1 MSCNAVDLQN
11 VFFWLFLSAGGIGG
25 TCGSLLKAVWGAR
38 KGVGAHG
45 RRHPRG
51 GGLIVKISL
60 YLSASLAAVL
70 GAIVFLDLPQVEWNR
85 FLLIFFLLAIV
96 AWTVFYIGFR
106 WLVVPLVLVAV
117 LYIVVVSGLV
127 RQWSCCLASEQL
139 MQVKVIAQQE
149 QSGQSWTEMEI
160 HSADS
165 DRSEFMQIQGK
176 DLAVTLRLLEL
187 QPWLFYPSC
196 EFLFQVAKV
205 EGLTEQGTDPTD
217 DSFGIGTG
225 AVTDTTLASVLLT
238 VGAAELREIT
248 VVQRELDVLGS
259 YELIDKEG
267 SLIFQHSK

>member
-25 TCGSLLKAVWGAR
+25 TCGSLLRAVWGAR

-70 GAIVFLDLPQVEWNR
+70 GAIVFLDLSQVVWNR
-85 FLLIFFLLAIV
+85 FVLTFFLCAV
-96 AWTVFYIGFR
+96 AAWTVFYLGFR
-106 WLVVPLVLVAV
+106 WLVVPVVLVAV

-127 RQWSCCLASEQL
+127 RQWGCCLASEQL

-149 QSGQSWTEMEI
+149 REGQSWTELEI
-160 HSADS
+160 HTDDS
-165 DRSEFMQIQGK
+165 RRSEFTQIQGK
-176 DLAVTLRLLEL
+176 GLAVTLKLMEL

-196 EFLFQVAKV
+196 EFLFQVEKV
-205 EGLTEQGTDPTD
+205 EGLKEQGSDPAD
-217 DSFGIGTG
+217 VSSSVGTE
-225 AVTDTTLASVLLT
+225 AVSVLLT

-248 VVQRELDVLGS
+248 VVQ
-259 YELIDKEG
+259 
-267 SLIFQHSK
+267 